1 MIFMYVT
8 LNTAEEARTIG
19 RTLLERGLANC
30 VNVFPITC
38 IYRWEGEITEEPET
52 VLIVKT
58 REDAY
63 DEVAGVI
70 KAAIS
75 YTNCVAQLPV
85 TRNTPEFLAWLD
97 RETARPS

>member
-1 MIFMYVT
+1 M
-8 LNTAEEARTIG
+8 
-19 RTLLERGLANC
+19 
-30 VNVFPITC
+30 
-38 IYRWEGEITEEPET
+38 YRWAGEITEEPET

-70 KAAIS
+70 KAAIN

-85 TRNTPEFLAWLD
+85 ARNTPEFLAWLG
-97 RETARPS
+97 RETARST

>member
-1 MIFMYVT
+1 MIFIYVT
-8 LNTAEEARTIG
+8 LNTAEEARAIG

-30 VNVFPITC
+30 VNFFPITC
-38 IYRWEGEITEEPET
+38 VYRWDGAITEEPET

-70 KAAIS
+70 KASID
-75 YTNCVAQLPV
+75 YTNCVAQIPIA
-85 TRNTPEFLAWLD
+85 RNTPEFLAWLD
-97 RETARPS
+97 RETAR